1 MSQETRQR
9 DADVTVIESVV
20 SGLSGIYRRNRL
32 AIYLVVVAAVVWTVT
47 SLTMDVSKQI
57 YPDPIYIAESMV
69 TFQDQFVEGARTT
82 IVEITLGL
90 FVGVVLGVAAG
101 ITVAESFVVRQLSL
115 PLIILTYSI
124 PHAIFAPLFTVW
136 FGLGLH
142 TVVIFISWFSFY
154 APFITTITGFTQTPK
169 EFYYLGE
176 VTGATRWQMITK
188 IKLWEA
194 LPNIATGVKLSAQA
208 SVIGAVIAEFIAGGG
223 GLGDIINQST
233 TMVETGA
240 LFGALFLLMLIGIV
254 FFQGVTFLINR
265 LTRGVRGE
273 PTDTNTYY

>member
-20 SGLSGIYRRNRL
+20 NGLSGIYRRNRL

-265 LTRGVRGE
+265 LTRGVREE

>member
-20 SGLSGIYRRNRL
+20 NGLSGIYRRNRL